1 MIAQCDAIAI
11 AKVYSIQNKRLGWS
25 DSDIIIKSKMIS
37 GDPCY
42 VIYTS
47 NIDLTQLDW
56 LDTVTTTGFHVYVS
70 MVTGKCIGYEIGNR
84 GICFERG

>member
-1 MIAQCDAIAI
+1 MITPQRAIDI
-11 AKVYSIQNKRLGWS
+11 AKDYSTRKKRLGWS
-25 DSDIIIKSKMIS
+25 ERNIFIESQMIQ

-47 NIDLTQLDW
+47 DIDLTKLDW
-56 LDTVTTTGFHVYVS
+56 LDTVTTNSFHVYVS

-84 GICFERG
+84 GICFER

>member
-1 MIAQCDAIAI
+1 MITPQHAIDI
-11 AKVYSIQNKRLGWS
+11 AKNYSTHKKKLGWS
-25 DSDIIIKSKMIS
+25 ESGIFIKNKMIR

-47 NIDLTQLDW
+47 DTDLTKLDW
-56 LDTVTTTGFHVYVS
+56 LDSVTTTPFHVYVS

-84 GICFERG
+84 GICFES